1 MRSNIRERVFRAV
14 PVMFF
19 LVAMMT
25 LCSAFTVYAGPQG
38 PGGFHWSDVNFG
50 FNPQTA
56 ELVNLNEQGTTGVP
70 LGISVDDITVG
81 DSSREIKEDGITF
94 TMTDIRLNGLTIQ

>member
-1 MRSNIRERVFRAV
+1 MRLNFRERIFRAV

-19 LVAMMT
+19 LVALLT

-38 PGGFHWSDVNFG
+38 PGGFHWSNANIG
-50 FNPQTA
+50 FDPQSA

-81 DSSREIKEDGITF
+81 SSSKEIRDDGISF
-94 TMTDIRLNGLTIQ
+94 TMTDIRLNGLTIE